1 MCCGNTGKAFHKSDP
16 HTLNLR
22 SPNFENERGTYSKF
36 ASLKRKV
43 REGSCF

>member
-1 MCCGNTGKAFHKSDP
+1 MCCGKAFHKSGP

-22 SPNFENERGTYSKF
+22 SPNFEYERGTYSKF
-36 ASLKRKV
+36 ASLERKV